1 MRFRLRHDSPMLI
14 LLSPAKS
21 LNFEA
26 APERLPLTQ
35 PVLKEDIALLD
46 GYTRQL
52 TPRAL
57 RRMMGISQA
66 LADLNHERFQAF
78 DPAVDDGL
86 QAAIAFNG
94 DVYLGLEARSLDVK
108 AMKWAQDRL
117 RILSGLYGVLRPL
130 DALQPYRLEMGV
142 RLKTRRG
149 QTLYDFWKQP
159 IAPLL
164 EADARKLAD
173 PTIVNLASHEYAGA
187 VDRSVLGVPMIDVAF
202 KDEKDGVLRIL
213 GLYAKKAR
221 GRMARYAIDQRIEN
235 ADDLKSF
242 ALDGYHFRPDLSVD
256 NSWVF
261 TRPQPPPLKR

>member
-1 MRFRLRHDSPMLI
+1 MLM

-26 APERLPLTQ
+26 ASARLPLTQ
-35 PVLKEDIALLD
+35 PVLKDDIAVLD
-46 GYTRQL
+46 AYTRKL
-52 TPRAL
+52 TPRQL
-57 RRMMGISQA
+57 KKMMGISDA
-66 LADLNHERFQAF
+66 LASLNHERFQAF

-94 DVYLGLEARSLDVK
+94 DVYLGLSARTLDAK

-142 RLKTRRG
+142 RLKTKRG
-149 QTLYDFWKQP
+149 AHLADFWKGP
-159 IAPLL
+159 VARLL
-164 EADARKLAD
+164 EEDARKLSD
-173 PTIVNLASHEYAGA
+173 PTIVNLASHEYASA
-187 VDRSVLGVPMIDVAF
+187 IDRDALRVPIIDVAF

-213 GLYAKKAR
+213 GLYVKKAR
-221 GRMARYAIDQRIEN
+221 GRMARYAIDHRIEK
-235 ADDLKSF
+235 AEGLKAF
-242 ALDGYHFRPDLSVD
+242 DLDGYRFQQDLSTD
-256 NSWVF
+256 DSWVF

>member
-1 MRFRLRHDSPMLI
+1 MLI

-26 APERLPLTQ
+26 AAARLPLTQ
-35 PVLKEDIALLD
+35 PVLKDEIALLD
-46 GYTRQL
+46 GYTRKL
-52 TPRAL
+52 DPRAL
-57 RRMMGISQA
+57 RRMMGISQD
-66 LADLNHERFQAF
+66 LADLNHQRFQAF

-94 DVYLGLEARSLDVK
+94 DVYLGLSARTLDTP

-130 DALQPYRLEMGV
+130 DALQAYRLEMGV
-142 RLKTRRG
+142 RLKTHRG
-149 QTLYDFWKQP
+149 ATLYDFWKGH

-164 EADARKLAD
+164 EADARKLSH
-173 PTIVNLASHEYAGA
+173 PTIVNLASHEYSSA
-187 VDRSVLGVPMIDVAF
+187 VDRTALTVPMIDLAF

-221 GRMARYAIDQRIEN
+221 WRMARYAIDQRIEN
-235 ADDLKSF
+235 PADLKSF
-242 ALDGYHFRPDLSVD
+242 ALDGYSFQPRLSD
-256 NSWVF
+256 EIGWVF
-261 TRPQPPPLKR
+261 TRPQPALMKR